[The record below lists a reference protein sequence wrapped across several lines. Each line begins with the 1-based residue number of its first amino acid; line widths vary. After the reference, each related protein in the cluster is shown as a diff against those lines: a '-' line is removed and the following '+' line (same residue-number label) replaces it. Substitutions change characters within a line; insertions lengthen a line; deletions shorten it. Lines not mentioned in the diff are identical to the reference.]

1 MNLNKRKSITIL
13 GSTGSIGKNTMDVIR
28 RNSERFVVHAISAN
42 RSVEELRTQIAEFQP
57 KRVVV
62 SDPESAII
70 LTKAFGSL
78 IETGEDALS
87 EIARESDIVVAAMV
101 GFAGLRPTY
110 EAIRAGKRVA
120 IANKETLVVA
130 GELMTM
136 EAKRSGA
143 EIIPIDSEHSAILQC
158 LTGESHSSISKII
171 LTASGGPFRTRPHDT
186 FEKITLAEALNHP
199 NWVMGRKITID
210 SATMMNKGLEII
222 EARWLFDVTPEQIEV
237 VIHPQ
242 SIIHSLV
249 EFCDGSMKA
258 QLGAPDMRLAIQYAL
273 SYPERFAH
281 LYDKLDLLK
290 HSELRFE
297 APDDLKFPCI
307 GLARE
312 AMSKGSVYPAVL
324 NAANEI
330 AVAAFLDGQILFTE
344 ISEIISYTM
353 SDYALRSDINDIQ
366 YPPGTPLT
374 LERIFEADKWARLTT
389 KLFASEIA
397 RMKEMEQ

>member
-1 MNLNKRKSITIL
+1 
-13 GSTGSIGKNTMDVIR
+13 MDVIR